1 MKKQGAKCDDPVEF
15 ANNLNNFYARFDKN
29 DFSGETAQVCQPLLT
44 VPNDVVLSE
53 SEVRKV
59 LSDVNP
65 RKARGPDRV
74 SGKVLKE
81 CSEQLCVVL
90 TRLFQLLMNCHY
102 VPISWRTSQITP
114 VPKHARAKELN
125 DFRPIALT
133 SLVCKQL
140 ERLVC
145 NNLTS
150 SLSGRLDPLQFAYK
164 AKRGVA
170 DATATLLDSCCSH
183 LDKPHTFVRI
193 LMMDFSSAFNTI
205 QPHLL
210 LKRLIDLEISPSVVL
225 WIRSFLCDR
234 PQRVIVNGALS
245 DQIVVNT
252 GAPQGCTLS
261 PLLFSVYTNE
271 MTCDDNILKLVKFA
285 DDMALAARLQDENSL
300 SMYFDFINRLVKW
313 FNESFLI
320 LNISKTKELCLE
332 SHRADDPSLLR
343 PVQIGSENVEQV
355 NSFKYLGVIID
366 SNLTFSDHVDATLK
380 KANKRL
386 YLLRKLRTFNV
397 SRNVLS
403 MVYNSIIESVLSF
416 SIVSWYGHIRV
427 KDKSKLNHVV
437 REATKITGKPQRS
450 LSDIHKKFVRKK
462 AKKIMLDDTHPL
474 HSAFVILRSGRRLR
488 PPKYR
493 RNLVKFS
500 FVSCAVNILNCE
512 GIF

>member
-1 MKKQGAKCDDPVEF
+1 
-15 ANNLNNFYARFDKN
+15 
-29 DFSGETAQVCQPLLT
+29 
-44 VPNDVVLSE
+44 
-53 SEVRKV
+53 
-59 LSDVNP
+59 
-65 RKARGPDRV
+65 
-74 SGKVLKE
+74 
-81 CSEQLCVVL
+81 
-90 TRLFQLLMNCHY
+90 
-102 VPISWRTSQITP
+102 
-114 VPKHARAKELN
+114 
-125 DFRPIALT
+125 
-133 SLVCKQL
+133 
-140 ERLVC
+140 
-145 NNLTS
+145 
-150 SLSGRLDPLQFAYK
+150 
-164 AKRGVA
+164 
-170 DATATLLDSCCSH
+170 
-183 LDKPHTFVRI
+183 
-193 LMMDFSSAFNTI
+193 
-205 QPHLL
+205 
-210 LKRLIDLEISPSVVL
+210 
-225 WIRSFLCDR
+225 
-234 PQRVIVNGALS
+234 
-245 DQIVVNT
+245 
-252 GAPQGCTLS
+252 
-261 PLLFSVYTNE
+261 
-271 MTCDDNILKLVKFA
+271 
-285 DDMALAARLQDENSL
+285 MALAARLQDDNSL

-512 GIF
+512 GIL